1 MKLVAW
7 FQITMGVAIAALWT
21 VLLLTGQVPEVQQGR
36 LDIWFHIG
44 AELVMAVLLLAGGIA
59 LLRQAVR
66 GRMLSAL
73 ALGWLGY
80 SALNSPGYYAQS
92 GDWVIVGMFVLV
104 VGAAAA
110 AFVALCKRDAG
121 VGGSSVPEGLSPAQP
136 GVLSPEKPAAAGAGD
151 RP

>member
-1 MKLVAW
+1 MKLVVW
-7 FQITMGVAIAALWT
+7 FQLTMGVAITALWT

-36 LDIWFHIG
+36 VDIWFHVG
-44 AELVMAVLLLAGGIA
+44 AELAMAGLLLAGGIA
-59 LLRQAVR
+59 VLRQAER

-92 GDWVIVGMFVLV
+92 GDWPIVGMCVLV
-104 VGAAAA
+104 AGAAAA
-110 AFVALCKRDAG
+110 AFVALCKREVG
-121 VGGSSVPEGLSPAQP
+121 VGGALVHETLPRGQT
-136 GVLSPEKPAAAGAGD
+136 VAAAGGD